1 MGFCYED
8 EIKDRKN
15 EELNYNKKD
24 INRIKNNTYENIK
37 QKVSENNTL
46 KNIKKNDI
54 PLKKTL
60 NIGLY
65 FFKKSILNYI

>member
-8 EIKDRKN
+8 EIKNRKN
-15 EELNYNKKD
+15 EELNYSKKD
-24 INRIKNNTYENIK
+24 NNKIKKNTYENIK

-54 PLKKTL
+54 PIK
-60 NIGLY
+60 NQ
-65 FFKKSILNYI
+65 

>member
-8 EIKDRKN
+8 EIKNRKN
-15 EELNYNKKD
+15 EELNTNKKD
-24 INRIKNNTYENIK
+24 INKIKNNTYENIK

-54 PLKKTL
+54 NIKKPI
-60 NIGLY
+60 NIGL
-65 FFKKSILNYI
+65 

>member
-8 EIKDRKN
+8 RIKHIKN

-24 INRIKNNTYENIK
+24 NNKRKNNTYENIK

-54 PLKKTL
+54 NIKNNKYWIVFLKKIYT
-60 NIGLY
+60 
-65 FFKKSILNYI
+65 

>member
-24 INRIKNNTYENIK
+24 INRILSN
-37 QKVSENNTL
+37 SL
-46 KNIKKNDI
+46 D
-54 PLKKTL
+54 
-60 NIGLY
+60 
-65 FFKKSILNYI
+65 

>member
-15 EELNYNKKD
+15 EELNYNKK
-24 INRIKNNTYENIK
+24 NNKIKNNTYENIK

-54 PLKKTL
+54 PIKNNK
-60 NIGLY
+60 Y
-65 FFKKSILNYI
+65 

>member
-8 EIKDRKN
+8 KIKHIKN

-24 INRIKNNTYENIK
+24 SNKIKNTYENIK

-46 KNIKKNDI
+46 KHIKK
-54 PLKKTL
+54 K
-60 NIGLY
+60 
-65 FFKKSILNYI
+65 

>member
-8 EIKDRKN
+8 EIKYRKN
-15 EELNYNKKD
+15 EELNCNKKD
-24 INRIKNNTYENIK
+24 INKIKNNTYENIK

-54 PLKKTL
+54 NIKKPI
-60 NIGLY
+60 NIGL
-65 FFKKSILNYI
+65 

>member
-8 EIKDRKN
+8 EIKNRKN
-15 EELNYNKKD
+15 EEFNYSKKD
-24 INRIKNNTYENIK
+24 SNELNNNTYENIK

-54 PLKKTL
+54 NIKKPI
-60 NIGLY
+60 NIGL
-65 FFKKSILNYI
+65 

>member
-8 EIKDRKN
+8 EIKNRKN

-24 INRIKNNTYENIK
+24 INKLKNNTYEIFK

-54 PLKKTL
+54 NIKKYNKYWIIIL
-60 NIGLY
+60 
-65 FFKKSILNYI
+65 KKSILNYI

>member
-8 EIKDRKN
+8 EIKNRKN
-15 EELNYNKKD
+15 EELNYSKKD
-24 INRIKNNTYENIK
+24 NNKIKNNTYENIK

-54 PLKKTL
+54 NIKKPI
-60 NIGLY
+60 NIGL
-65 FFKKSILNYI
+65 

>member
-8 EIKDRKN
+8 EIKNRKN

-24 INRIKNNTYENIK
+24 NNNIKNNTYENIK
-37 QKVSENNTL
+37 QKVNENKTL

-54 PLKKTL
+54 PIQKII
-60 NIGLY
+60 NIGL
-65 FFKKSILNYI
+65 

>member
-8 EIKDRKN
+8 EIKNRKN

-24 INRIKNNTYENIK
+24 INKIKNNTYENIK

-54 PLKKTL
+54 PIKNNKYWIIIL
-60 NIGLY
+60 
-65 FFKKSILNYI
+65 KKSILNYI

>member
-8 EIKDRKN
+8 EIKNRKN

-24 INRIKNNTYENIK
+24 INKIKNNTYENIK

-46 KNIKKNDI
+46 KNIKKNAI
-54 PLKKTL
+54 NIKKTI
-60 NIGLY
+60 NIGL
-65 FFKKSILNYI
+65 

>member
-24 INRIKNNTYENIK
+24 NNKIKINTYENI
-37 QKVSENNTL
+37 
-46 KNIKKNDI
+46 
-54 PLKKTL
+54 
-60 NIGLY
+60 
-65 FFKKSILNYI
+65 

>member
-8 EIKDRKN
+8 EIKNRKN

-24 INRIKNNTYENIK
+24 NNKKNNTYENIK

-46 KNIKKNDI
+46 K
-54 PLKKTL
+54 
-60 NIGLY
+60 
-65 FFKKSILNYI
+65 ILRKMILI

>member
-8 EIKDRKN
+8 ETKNRKN

-24 INRIKNNTYENIK
+24 INKIKINTYENIK

-54 PLKKTL
+54 NIKKTI
-60 NIGLY
+60 NIGL
-65 FFKKSILNYI
+65 